1 MPKDDPFDSARQ
13 LRMRQLFGSLS
24 ESRNPYSPLSEQG
37 KLHRR
42 VEDIQKRQQA
52 HFERHAP
59 TWRQK
64 ELNQLLVKHR
74 GQLEP
79 KLTPKYVLSTETSPE
94 ALSRQAWTNVEQ
106 RIQQRQK
113 RLLEISNRMQLRA
126 GEKDAISLKNN
137 NKLDI

>member
-1 MPKDDPFDSARQ
+1 MGQCYK
-13 LRMRQLFGSLS
+13 
-24 ESRNPYSPLSEQG
+24 
-37 KLHRR
+37 
-42 VEDIQKRQQA
+42 
-52 HFERHAP
+52 RHAP

-64 ELNQLLVKHR
+64 ELNQLLVKYR

-79 KLTPKYVLSTETSPE
+79 KLTPKYVLSTETSPA

-113 RLLEISNRMQLRA
+113 RLLEISSRMQLRA

>member
-24 ESRNPYSPLSEQG
+24 ESRNPHSPLSEQG

-42 VEDIQKRQQA
+42 VEDVQKRQQA

-59 TWRQK
+59 TWRQR
-64 ELNQLLVKHR
+64 ELNQLLVKNR

-79 KLTPKYVLSTETSPE
+79 KLTPKYVLSTESSPA
-94 ALSRQAWTNVEQ
+94 ALSRQAWTNVDQ
-106 RIQQRQK
+106 RMQQREK
-113 RLLEISNRMQLRA
+113 RLLEISSRMQLKA
-126 GEKDAISLKNN
+126 AEKDAISLKNK
-137 NKLDI
+137 NKHDT